1 MRRPQALWVAERRH
15 VYHAPQRY
23 MLIPQCLDLFVMFLI
38 FHQYNPTRYVLCCQ
52 VGFIVCGKVLTY
64 RFVSSA
70 RKQLISK
77 KMKKDLF
84 LVSESFLLLLEV
96 RLLED

>member
-1 MRRPQALWVAERRH
+1 
-15 VYHAPQRY
+15 
-23 MLIPQCLDLFVMFLI
+23 MFLI
-38 FHQYNPTRYVLCCQ
+38 FHQYNHTRSVLCCQ
-52 VGFIVCGKVLTY
+52 VGFLVCGKVLTY

-84 LVSESFLLLLEV
+84 LVSESFLFWLEV
-96 RLLED
+96 SLLEDCFL